1 MKRTLFAIILLFSIL
16 AQSVSAQEEQNRRQ
30 ESAAGATPENT
41 DVSIAFYNRTIYYPG
56 AADDN
61 PVYVHVT
68 VTNTGS
74 STMHFKVADD
84 RMFSIDFRAFTVKNT
99 QLEETEKLMRK
110 RTTNQTVYFRNI
122 SLEPGESYSF
132 VENLKDF
139 LEVKEPSVYYIELDF
154 YPELLRNQTNH
165 LNSNRLTLEVRPSPA
180 AAASSTI
187 AVQADTAAVLQ
198 TETISPDKVVEQTII
213 ARQKSLWDQYF
224 LYMDL
229 EEMLKRDS
237 ARKRRYNRVSADERE
252 EMLRAFRADLM
263 QNRIDFDIVAIPFEF
278 EIDTTTYSQTEGTVT
293 VIEKFRNNTFVE
305 KKKYTYYVRQR
316 DGIWQIYDYTVDNLG
331 TE

>member
-1 MKRTLFAIILLFSIL
+1 
-16 AQSVSAQEEQNRRQ
+16 
-30 ESAAGATPENT
+30 
-41 DVSIAFYNRTIYYPG
+41 
-56 AADDN
+56 
-61 PVYVHVT
+61 
-68 VTNTGS
+68 
-74 STMHFKVADD
+74 
-84 RMFSIDFRAFTVKNT
+84 
-99 QLEETEKLMRK
+99 
-110 RTTNQTVYFRNI
+110 
-122 SLEPGESYSF
+122 
-132 VENLKDF
+132 
-139 LEVKEPSVYYIELDF
+139 
-154 YPELLRNQTNH
+154 
-165 LNSNRLTLEVRPSPA
+165 
-180 AAASSTI
+180 
-187 AVQADTAAVLQ
+187 
-198 TETISPDKVVEQTII
+198 
-213 ARQKSLWDQYF
+213 
-224 LYMDL
+224 MDL